1 MNARTL
7 SIGALAGATL
17 LAAAPAWADRYGHD
31 PYGRGRIEHPRA
43 WHGHRPVVLHP
54 VPVSYYPAPA
64 AHYYYGPPRQVI
76 VERPV
81 YVERVIERP
90 VYVPA
95 PAPGPYGW
103 QGAQG
108 AYGAPPPAAHPGPGT
123 GWGTAGGAV
132 AGALLGSRVGK
143 GSGQVAGIALGSV
156 LGAYVGHQ
164 LSR

>member
-1 MNARTL
+1 MNVRLRTL
-7 SIGALAGATL
+7 SISALAGATL

-43 WHGHRPVVLHP
+43 WHGHGHRPVVLHP
-54 VPVSYYPAPA
+54 VPVTYYPAPA

-81 YVERVIERP
+81 YVERVVERP

-95 PAPGPYGW
+95 PAPG
-103 QGAQG
+103 
-108 AYGAPPPAAHPGPGT
+108 AYGPSPPTAHPGAGT

>member
-1 MNARTL
+1 MNVRLRTL
-7 SIGALAGATL
+7 SISALAGATL

-31 PYGRGRIEHPRA
+31 PHGRGRIEHPRA
-43 WHGHRPVVLHP
+43 WHGHGHGHRPVVLHP
-54 VPVSYYPAPA
+54 ASVTYYPAPA
-64 AHYYYGPPRQVI
+64 AHYYYGPPHQVI

-81 YVERVIERP
+81 YVERVVERP

-95 PAPGPYGW
+95 PAPG
-103 QGAQG
+103 
-108 AYGAPPPAAHPGPGT
+108 AYGPPPPAAHPGAGT